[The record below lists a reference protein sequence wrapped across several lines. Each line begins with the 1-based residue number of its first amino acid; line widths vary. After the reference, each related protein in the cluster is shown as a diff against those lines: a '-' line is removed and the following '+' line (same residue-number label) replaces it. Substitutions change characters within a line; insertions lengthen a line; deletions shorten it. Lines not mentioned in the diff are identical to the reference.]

1 MSGVKEHYDN
11 LLAPYYSW
19 ICGGS
24 DLKLKEN
31 RAFFHDHNVH
41 PERSAAAVDLG
52 AGCGFQSIPLA
63 ESGFN
68 VTAIDVS
75 RDLLA
80 ELRKNAE
87 GLPIVTIEDN
97 LLNFT
102 EHSPAKIEIIVC
114 MGDTLTH
121 LNSRDEVRKLINTVY
136 PVLEEQGLF
145 ILGFRDL
152 TTELTELDR
161 FITVKSDS
169 KRIFTCFLEFEK
181 KQVKVHDIL
190 YEAADNKWNIKK
202 SFYRKLRISEQWTNE
217 CLRDAGFTIE
227 KCDNQN
233 GMLTI
238 LARKR

>member
-31 RAFFHDHNVH
+31 RTFFHAHNVR
-41 PERSAAAVDLG
+41 PERSASAVDLG

-152 TTELTELDR
+152 TPELTELDR

-202 SFYRKLRISEQWTNE
+202 GFYRKLRISEQWTNE
-217 CLRDAGFTIE
+217 CLRDAGFAIE
-227 KCDNQN
+227 KLDNQN

>member
-1 MSGVKEHYDN
+1 MH
-11 LLAPYYSW
+11 A
-19 ICGGS
+19 
-24 DLKLKEN
+24 
-31 RAFFHDHNVH
+31 
-41 PERSAAAVDLG
+41 ERSAAAVDLG

-80 ELRKNAE
+80 ELRENAE

-102 EHSPAKIEIIVC
+102 KHSPAKIEIIVC

-121 LNSRDEVRKLINTVY
+121 LNSRDEVRKLMNTVY

-152 TTELTELDR
+152 TPELTELDR

-227 KCDNQN
+227 KLDNQN

>member
-1 MSGVKEHYDN
+1 
-11 LLAPYYSW
+11 
-19 ICGGS
+19 
-24 DLKLKEN
+24 
-31 RAFFHDHNVH
+31 
-41 PERSAAAVDLG
+41 VDLG

-80 ELRKNAE
+80 ELRENAE

-102 EHSPAKIEIIVC
+102 QHSPAKIEIIVC

-121 LNSRDEVRKLINTVY
+121 LNSHDEVRKLINTVY

-152 TTELTELDR
+152 TAELTELDR

-169 KRIFTCFLEFEK
+169 KKIFTCFLEFEK

-227 KCDNQN
+227 KLDNQN

>member
-1 MSGVKEHYDN
+1 MSSVKEHYDN

-31 RAFFHDHNVH
+31 RTFFHAHNVR

-152 TTELTELDR
+152 TPELTELDR

-227 KCDNQN
+227 KLDNQN

>member
-1 MSGVKEHYDN
+1 
-11 LLAPYYSW
+11 
-19 ICGGS
+19 
-24 DLKLKEN
+24 
-31 RAFFHDHNVH
+31 
-41 PERSAAAVDLG
+41 VDLG

-80 ELRKNAE
+80 ELRENAE

-102 EHSPAKIEIIVC
+102 QHSPAKIEIIVC

-121 LNSRDEVRKLINTVY
+121 LNSHDEIRKLINTVY

-152 TTELTELDR
+152 TAELTELDR

-169 KRIFTCFLEFEK
+169 KKIFTCFLEFEK

-227 KCDNQN
+227 KLDNQN

>member
-1 MSGVKEHYDN
+1 MSSVKEHYDN

-31 RAFFHDHNVH
+31 RTFFHAHNVR

-63 ESGFN
+63 ESGFS

-121 LNSRDEVRKLINTVY
+121 LNSRDEVRKLMNTVY

-152 TTELTELDR
+152 TPELKELDR

-227 KCDNQN
+227 KLDNQN

>member
-31 RAFFHDHNVH
+31 RTFFHAHNVR

-80 ELRKNAE
+80 ELRENAE

-121 LNSRDEVRKLINTVY
+121 LTSRDEVRKLINTVY

-152 TTELTELDR
+152 TAELTELDR

-190 YEAADNKWNIKK
+190 YEAVDNKWNIKK
-202 SFYRKLRISEQWTNE
+202 SFYRKLRISGQWTNE
-217 CLRDAGFTIE
+217 YLRDAGFSIE
-227 KCDNQN
+227 KLDNQN

>member
-1 MSGVKEHYDN
+1 MSSVKEHYDN

-31 RAFFHDHNVH
+31 RTFFHDHNVR

-80 ELRKNAE
+80 ELRENAE
-87 GLPIVTIEDN
+87 GLSIVTIEDN

-102 EHSPAKIEIIVC
+102 QHSPAKIEIIVC

-152 TTELTELDR
+152 TAELTELDR
-161 FITVKSDS
+161 FITLKSDS
-169 KRIFTCFLEFEK
+169 KKIFTFFLEFEK
-181 KQVKVHDIL
+181 KQVKVHDIV
-190 YEAADNKWNIKK
+190 YEAAGNKWDMKK

-227 KCDNQN
+227 KLDNQN